1 MMRLTL
7 LSFTLA
13 VTISFVCQAQ
23 PWELGAIGGYGWY
36 HDSSITN
43 GLGSA
48 EAGIPARAAFGV
60 TLTENMYNYVGGEI
74 RYLFRFGGP
83 DLKSSGIEANLD
95 GHTNLVTYDFL
106 FYTSSKESSIR
117 PYIAAGAGIKV
128 YTGLGS
134 RFLDLNQPLANLAL
148 LRPVNQVEPAI
159 SVGGGMKFRM
169 PKRTQLRVDFRAYMT
184 PLPDQLFR
192 PIGPSVIRGWLYDF
206 VPLAG
211 ISYVF

>member
-1 MMRLTL
+1 MRPALC
-7 LSFTLA
+7 SFTFA
-13 VTISFVCQAQ
+13 VTMSFVCQAQ

-36 HDSSITN
+36 HDSTITN
-43 GLGSA
+43 ANGSA
-48 EAGIPARAAFGV
+48 QSGFPAKAAFGV
-60 TLTENMYNYVGGEI
+60 TLTQNMYAYVGGEI

-83 DLKSSGIEANLD
+83 VLKSSGIEANLD

-106 FYTSSKESSIR
+106 FYTSSKESGIR

-128 YTGLGS
+128 YTGLGP
-134 RFLDLNQPLANLAL
+134 RFLGLSQPLANLAL

-159 SVGGGMKFRM
+159 SVGGGMKFLL

-206 VPLAG
+206 VPLGG
-211 ISYVF
+211 ISYAF

>member
-1 MMRLTL
+1 MR
-7 LSFTLA
+7 FNVCRFILA
-13 VTISFVCQAQ
+13 SSISSVCFAQ

-43 GLGSA
+43 ASGSA
-48 EAGIPARAAFGV
+48 QSGFPARAAFGV
-60 TLTENMYNYVGGEI
+60 TFTQNMYKYVGGEV

-83 DLKSSGIEANLD
+83 ELKSSGVKVNLD

-117 PYIAAGAGIKV
+117 PYVAAGAGIKV

-134 RFLDLNQPLANLAL
+134 HSFDVNQPLANLAL

-159 SVGGGMKFRM
+159 SVGGGMKLPL
-169 PKRTQLRVDFRAYMT
+169 PKRTQLRVDFHVYMT
-184 PLPDQLFR
+184 PLPDQVFR
-192 PIGPSVIRGWLYDF
+192 PIGPAVIRGWLFDF
-206 VPLAG
+206 VPLGG

>member
-1 MMRLTL
+1 MRFTL
-7 LSFTLA
+7 CSFTLA
-13 VTISFVCQAQ
+13 AAISSVCQAQ

-43 GLGSA
+43 ANGSA
-48 EAGIPARAAFGV
+48 QSGFPARAAFGV
-60 TLTENMYNYVGGEI
+60 TLTENMYHYFGGEI

-83 DLKSSGIEANLD
+83 ELKSSGLEANLN

-128 YTGLGS
+128 YTGLGP
-134 RFLDLNQPLANLAL
+134 RYLVLNQPLANFAL
-148 LRPVNQVEPAI
+148 LRSVNQVEPAI
-159 SVGGGMKFRM
+159 SVGGGMKFLL

-192 PIGPSVIRGWLYDF
+192 PTGLSAIRGWLFDF
-206 VPLAG
+206 VARAG
-211 ISYVF
+211 ISYVC

>member
-1 MMRLTL
+1 MRLTL
-7 LSFTLA
+7 LGFTLA
-13 VTISFVCQAQ
+13 VTISSVCQAQ
-23 PWELGAIGGYGWY
+23 PWELGAIGGYGCY

-48 EAGIPARAAFGV
+48 QAGIPARAAFGV

-74 RYLFRFGGP
+74 RYLFRLGGP
-83 DLKSSGIEANLD
+83 ELKSSGIEANLD

-128 YTGLGS
+128 YTGLGP

-192 PIGPSVIRGWLYDF
+192 PIGPAVIRGWLYDF
-206 VPLAG
+206 VPLGG

>member
-1 MMRLTL
+1 L
-7 LSFTLA
+7 
-13 VTISFVCQAQ
+13 AQ

-36 HDSSITN
+36 HNPSITN
-43 GLGSA
+43 ASGSA
-48 EAGIPARAAFGV
+48 QSGFPARAAFGV
-60 TLTENMYNYVGGEI
+60 TFTQNMYNHVGGEI
-74 RYLFRFGGP
+74 RYLFRFGGAE
-83 DLKSSGIEANLD
+83 LKSSGMEANLD

-117 PYIAAGAGIKV
+117 PYVAAGAGIKV
-128 YTGLGS
+128 YSGLGP
-134 RFLDLNQPLANLAL
+134 RYLDLNQPLGNFAL

-159 SVGGGMKFRM
+159 SVGGGMKFLM

-206 VPLAG
+206 VPLGG

>member
-1 MMRLTL
+1 MRLTL

-13 VTISFVCQAQ
+13 VTISSVCQAQ

-83 DLKSSGIEANLD
+83 ELKSSGIEANLD

-128 YTGLGS
+128 YTGLGP
-134 RFLDLNQPLANLAL
+134 RFLGLNQSLANLAL

-169 PKRTQLRVDFRAYMT
+169 PKRTQLKVDFRAYMT
-184 PLPDQLFR
+184 PLPDKLFR

>member
-1 MMRLTL
+1 MRLAL
-7 LSFTLA
+7 CSVILA

-23 PWELGAIGGYGWY
+23 PWELGATGGYGWY

-48 EAGIPARAAFGV
+48 QAGIPERAAFGV
-60 TLTENMYNYVGGEI
+60 TFTQNMYNHVGGEI

-83 DLKSSGIEANLD
+83 ELKSSGIEANLD

-117 PYIAAGAGIKV
+117 PYTAAGAGIKV

-134 RFLDLNQPLANLAL
+134 RFPGLNQALDNLAL
-148 LRPVNQVEPAI
+148 LRPLNQVEPAI
-159 SVGGGMKFRM
+159 SVGGGRNSLC
-169 PKRTQLRVDFRAYMT
+169 PNGR
-184 PLPDQLFR
+184 
-192 PIGPSVIRGWLYDF
+192 S
-206 VPLAG
+206 
-211 ISYVF
+211 

>member
-1 MMRLTL
+1 MRPALC
-7 LSFTLA
+7 SFTFA
-13 VTISFVCQAQ
+13 VTMSFVCQAQ

-48 EAGIPARAAFGV
+48 QAGISAKAAFGV
-60 TLTENMYNYVGGEI
+60 TLTQNMYNYVGGEI

-83 DLKSSGIEANLD
+83 ELKSSGIEANLD

-128 YTGLGS
+128 YTGLGP
-134 RFLDLNQPLANLAL
+134 RFLGINQPLANLAL

-159 SVGGGMKFRM
+159 SVGGGMKFLM

-206 VPLAG
+206 VPLGG

>member
-1 MMRLTL
+1 MRFALC
-7 LSFTLA
+7 SFALA
-13 VTISFVCQAQ
+13 ATFSSVCLAQ

-36 HDSSITN
+36 HNPSITN
-43 GLGSA
+43 ASGSA
-48 EAGIPARAAFGV
+48 QSGFPARAAFGV
-60 TLTENMYNYVGGEI
+60 TFTQNMYNHVGGEI

-83 DLKSSGIEANLD
+83 ELKSSGIEANMD

-128 YTGLGS
+128 YSGLGP
-134 RFLDLNQPLANLAL
+134 RYLDLNQPLGSFAL

-159 SVGGGMKFRM
+159 SVGGGMKFLM

-184 PLPDQLFR
+184 PLPDQMFR

-206 VPLAG
+206 VPLGG

>member
-1 MMRLTL
+1 MRLTL

-13 VTISFVCQAQ
+13 VTISSVCQAQ

-48 EAGIPARAAFGV
+48 QAGIPARAAFGV

-83 DLKSSGIEANLD
+83 ELKSSGIEANLD

-206 VPLAG
+206 VPLGG

>member
-1 MMRLTL
+1 MRLAL
-7 LSFTLA
+7 CSFALA

-48 EAGIPARAAFGV
+48 QAGIPARAAFGV
-60 TLTENMYNYVGGEI
+60 TLTENMYNHVGGEI

-83 DLKSSGIEANLD
+83 ELKSSGIEANLD

-106 FYTSSKESSIR
+106 FYTSSKESGIR

-134 RFLDLNQPLANLAL
+134 RFLDLNQPLANLTL

-159 SVGGGMKFRM
+159 SLGGGMKFRM
-169 PKRTQLRVDFRAYMT
+169 PKRTQLRVDFRVYMT

-192 PIGPSVIRGWLYDF
+192 PTGPSVISGWLYDF

>member
-36 HDSSITN
+36 HDSSITS

-83 DLKSSGIEANLD
+83 ELKSSGIEANLD

-159 SVGGGMKFRM
+159 SFGGGMKFPM
-169 PKRTQLRVDFRAYMT
+169 PKRTQLKVDFRAYMT
-184 PLPDQLFR
+184 PLPDKLFR

>member
-1 MMRLTL
+1 MRLAL
-7 LSFTLA
+7 CSFTLA
-13 VTISFVCQAQ
+13 VTIQLVCQAQ

-36 HDSSITN
+36 HDSSIIN

-48 EAGIPARAAFGV
+48 QAGIPPRAAFGV
-60 TLTENMYNYVGGEI
+60 TLTENMYDYVGGEI

-83 DLKSSGIEANLD
+83 ELRSSGIEANLD

-192 PIGPSVIRGWLYDF
+192 PIGPSVIHGWLYDF
-206 VPLAG
+206 VPLGG

>member
-1 MMRLTL
+1 
-7 LSFTLA
+7 
-13 VTISFVCQAQ
+13 
-23 PWELGAIGGYGWY
+23 LGAVGGGGWY

-43 GLGSA
+43 ANGSA
-48 EAGIPARAAFGV
+48 QSGFPARAAFGV
-60 TLTENMYNYVGGEI
+60 TLTENMYHYFGGEI

-83 DLKSSGIEANLD
+83 ELKSSGLEANLN
-95 GHTNLVTYDFL
+95 GHTNVVTYDFL

-117 PYIAAGAGIKV
+117 PYIAGGAGIKV
-128 YTGLGS
+128 YTGLGP
-134 RFLDLNQPLANLAL
+134 RYLVLNQPLANFAL
-148 LRPVNQVEPAI
+148 LRSVNQVEPAI
-159 SVGGGMKFRM
+159 SVGGGVKFPL

-192 PIGPSVIRGWLYDF
+192 PIGLSVIRGWLFDF

>member
-1 MMRLTL
+1 
-7 LSFTLA
+7 
-13 VTISFVCQAQ
+13 VCQAQ

-83 DLKSSGIEANLD
+83 ELKSSGIEANLD

-106 FYTSSKESSIR
+106 FYTSPKESSIR

-128 YTGLGS
+128 YTGLGP
-134 RFLDLNQPLANLAL
+134 RFLGLNQSLANLAL

-206 VPLAG
+206 VPLGG

>member
-1 MMRLTL
+1 MRFTL
-7 LSFTLA
+7 CSFTLA
-13 VTISFVCQAQ
+13 AAISSVCQAQ

-43 GLGSA
+43 ANGSA
-48 EAGIPARAAFGV
+48 QSGFPARAAFGV
-60 TLTENMYNYVGGEI
+60 TLTENMYHYFGGEI

-83 DLKSSGIEANLD
+83 ELKSSGLEANLN

-128 YTGLGS
+128 YTGLGP
-134 RFLDLNQPLANLAL
+134 RYLVLNQPLANFAL
-148 LRPVNQVEPAI
+148 LRSVNQVEPAI
-159 SVGGGMKFRM
+159 SVGGGMKFLL

-192 PIGPSVIRGWLYDF
+192 PTGLSVIRGWLFDF

>member
-1 MMRLTL
+1 MRLAL
-7 LSFTLA
+7 CGFTFA
-13 VTISFVCQAQ
+13 VTMSFACRSQ
-23 PWELGAIGGYGWY
+23 PWELGASGGYGWY
-36 HDSSITN
+36 HDPSIAN
-43 GLGSA
+43 GTGSA
-48 EAGIPARAAFGV
+48 QSGFPAKAAFGV
-60 TLTENMYNYVGGEI
+60 TLTQNMYNYVGGEI

-83 DLKSSGIEANLD
+83 ELKSSGIEANLD

-117 PYIAAGAGIKV
+117 PFIAAGAGIKV
-128 YTGLGS
+128 YTGLGP
-134 RFLDLNQPLANLAL
+134 RFLGLNRPLADLAL

-159 SVGGGMKFRM
+159 SVGGGMKFLM

-206 VPLAG
+206 VPLGG

>member
-1 MMRLTL
+1 MRLTL

-13 VTISFVCQAQ
+13 VTISSVCQAQ

-48 EAGIPARAAFGV
+48 QAGIPARAAFGV

-83 DLKSSGIEANLD
+83 ELKSSGIEANLD

-159 SVGGGMKFRM
+159 SVGGGMKFLL

-206 VPLAG
+206 VPLGG

>member
-83 DLKSSGIEANLD
+83 ELKSSGIEANLD

-159 SVGGGMKFRM
+159 SFGGGMKFPM
-169 PKRTQLRVDFRAYMT
+169 PKRTQLKVDFRAYMT
-184 PLPDQLFR
+184 PLPDKLFR

>member
-1 MMRLTL
+1 MR
-7 LSFTLA
+7 FTLYSFA
-13 VTISFVCQAQ
+13 LAITIPSVCLAQ

-43 GLGSA
+43 ASRSA
-48 EAGIPARAAFGV
+48 QSGFPARAAFGV
-60 TLTENMYNYVGGEI
+60 TFTENMYNYVGGEI

-83 DLKSSGIEANLD
+83 ELKSSGMEANLD

-128 YTGLGS
+128 YTGLGP
-134 RFLDLNQPLANLAL
+134 RYLDLNQPLANLAL

-159 SVGGGMKFRM
+159 SVGGGMKFLM
-169 PKRTQLRVDFRAYMT
+169 LKRTQLRVDFRAYMT

-192 PIGPSVIRGWLYDF
+192 PIGPSVIHGWLYDF
-206 VPLAG
+206 VPLVG
-211 ISYVF
+211 VSYVF